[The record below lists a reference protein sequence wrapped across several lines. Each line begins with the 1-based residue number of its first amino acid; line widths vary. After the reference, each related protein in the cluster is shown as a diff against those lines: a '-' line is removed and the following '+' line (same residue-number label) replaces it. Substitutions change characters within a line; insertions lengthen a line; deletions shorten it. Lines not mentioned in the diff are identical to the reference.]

1 MKPIKLPRG
10 SDKEPMAFI
19 YQQAIRWEL
28 VRSEYLRRRGDLKK
42 AQDASRRVH
51 FYQREYDA
59 LPEHSHIFKRDLS
72 DRSFS

>member
-1 MKPIKLPRG
+1 MEPSKLPRG
-10 SDKEPMAFI
+10 SDKEPMCFV
-19 YQQAIRWEL
+19 YQQAIKWEL
-28 VRSEYLRRRGDLKK
+28 TRSEYLRRYGNLKK
-42 AQDASRRVH
+42 AQDASRLAH